1 MKALMRAIAV
11 TLAATLAA
19 CGGGGGSG
27 GSSGGG
33 GSGGGT
39 TTPTVA
45 SIEVLTSATT
55 LASADTTGVTVT
67 AVLKDASN
75 NAIASK
81 PVTFSASSGTLASV
95 AAATGT
101 DGRATAIL
109 TAGTDRSNRDIVVTV
124 ASGSITQK
132 ATIPVSGTTLTASGA
147 TSMLTGATTNF
158 AVSLRDSGGAAL
170 AGVAVT
176 ASSSLGNAV
185 TASSATTD
193 ANGSVTLTYA
203 ATRSGTD
210 TLTIQ
215 GAGASQAL
223 TISVSSV
230 NFAFTAPAANT
241 EVEVNSTSTVTVRYL
256 SGNAGVAGKT
266 VSFGTTRGT
275 VTPTQAVTD
284 ATGSATVQV
293 TSPSV
298 GVATVSA
305 RVDDNAITTLPLNFV
320 ASTPATLVLQTSSA
334 ALAPNPAGSSAS
346 QVQLR
351 ATVRDAA
358 GNAVKGKTV
367 FFTAVQ
373 DLSGGAIKTGTAVTD
388 ANGLATDVFVAGAT
402 STAAN
407 GVQIRAT
414 VANTSISAVSSL
426 TVSNQALFISIA
438 ANNTIEKLSTTYRK
452 TFSVQVTDANGAP
465 VANQNVTL
473 SYWAPLYFKGVMDF
487 NKTDNVWVN
496 DSRAKVP
503 AVACTNEDANRNGIL
518 DAGEDRDGNGRL
530 SPGLPA
536 AIAPASVTTDS
547 TGGATFTLTYGQQY
561 ANWILFELAAKA
573 IVAGTESSSFFNF
586 GASAAAEDMTN
597 AQVPPASQTSPFGT
611 STNCTDPN

>member
-33 GSGGGT
+33 SGGGT
-39 TTPTVA
+39 TTPNVA

-95 AAATGT
+95 AASTGT

-147 TSMLTGATTNF
+147 TSMLTGASANF
-158 AVSLRDSGGAAL
+158 AVSLRDSGGAAI
-170 AGVAVT
+170 AGAAVT

-193 ANGSVTLTYA
+193 ANGSVTLAYA

-241 EVEVNSTSTVTVRYL
+241 EVEINSTSTVTVRYL

-367 FFTAVQ
+367 FFTVVQ

-407 GVQIRAT
+407 GVQIRAN
-414 VANTSISAVSSL
+414 VANTNISAVSSL
-426 TVSNQALFISIA
+426 TVSSQALFISIA
-438 ANNTIEKLSTTYRK
+438 ANNQIEKLTTTYRN
-452 TFSVQVTDANGAP
+452 TFSVQVTDATGAP
-465 VANQNVTL
+465 VANQNVAL
-473 SYWAPLYFKGVMDF
+473 SYWAPLYGKGILLFD
-487 NKTDNVWVN
+487 KTNSVWTYRDNP
-496 DSRAKVP
+496 P
-503 AVACTNEDANRNGIL
+503 AFCLNEDANRNGIL
-518 DAGEDRDGNGRL
+518 DPGEDRDGNGRL

-536 AIAPASVTTDS
+536 AIAPASVTTDA
-547 TGGATFTLTYGQQY
+547 TGSATFTLTFGQQY
-561 ANWILFELAAKA
+561 ANWLQIELAARA
-573 IVAGTESSSFFNF
+573 IVAGTESSTFFSFFT
-586 GASAAAEDMTN
+586 GAPSSDMTN
-597 AQVPPASQTSPFGT
+597 AQVPPASQVSPFG
-611 STNCTDPN
+611 SINNCTDPN